1 MSQQTASA
9 HELDRWC
16 EHFDHHDP
24 QLTAELVYEV
34 YAHLRER
41 RPIARSDCHGGFWI
55 LTRHEDVMAAAADW
69 ETFSSAEGAHLP
81 RQPGQLLFVPL
92 DYDPPI
98 HTAYRD
104 VFAAALTPARVRELE
119 PQIRALASDL
129 VGNFAAA
136 GGGDFV
142 AAVAVHFPIRL
153 IASMLGLSDAVSAQ
167 IRDFTERIWVAF
179 GHDAR
184 STALN
189 DLIDLLMAEAVARRA
204 EPAADLLTELVQA
217 DVGGRSFTDDELR
230 STLAAFAIAGHETTM
245 NASANLMHDLAQRP
259 QLQEQ
264 LRDDLP
270 ALRRAIEESLRLR
283 APAHLFVRTVTRD
296 TVFHGTPMR
305 RGEKIV
311 LVYASANR
319 DEDQC
324 PHAAEFDPQRRM
336 ASSLTFGWG
345 IHRCVGIHLARAELR
360 VLAQEMLARG
370 PFELAGEVHSS
381 GMEGGHHMGVR
392 TLPLRF
398 AASNTRD
405 EGDDGDR

>member
-1 MSQQTASA
+1 MPPETAVA
-9 HELDRWC
+9 HDLDWWC

-24 QLTAELVYEV
+24 ELTAELVYDV
-34 YAHLRER
+34 YAHLREQ
-41 RPIARSDCHGGFWI
+41 RPIARSDQHGGFWI

-81 RQPGQLLFVPL
+81 RQPGQMLFVPL
-92 DYDPPI
+92 DYDPPQ

-104 VFAAALTPARVRELE
+104 VFARALEPARVRALE
-119 PQIRALASDL
+119 PQIQQLAAGL
-129 VGNFAAA
+129 VGDFAAA

-142 AAVAVHFPIRL
+142 AEVAVHFPIRL

-167 IRDFTERIWVAF
+167 IREFTERIWAAF

-184 STALN
+184 STALG
-189 DLIDLLMAEAVARRA
+189 DLIDLLMAEALERRA
-204 EPAADLLTELVQA
+204 DPRPDLLTELVQA
-217 DVGGRSFTDDELR
+217 DVGGRPFTDAELR

-259 QLQEQ
+259 HLQEQ
-264 LRDDLP
+264 LRDDVP
-270 ALRRAIEESLRLR
+270 ALRRAIDESLRVR

-296 TVFHGTPMR
+296 TEFRGVMMR
-305 RGEKIV
+305 QGEKVV

-319 DEDQC
+319 DEAQC

-360 VLAQEMLARG
+360 VLAREMLARG
-370 PFELAGEVHSS
+370 PFELAGAVRCS

-398 AASNTRD
+398 GSSQTRHQ
-405 EGDDGDR
+405 GADDDR

>member
-1 MSQQTASA
+1 MAAQASA
-9 HELDRWC
+9 RELDWWC
-16 EHFDHHDP
+16 EHFDHHDSE
-24 QLTAELVYEV
+24 LTAELVWEV

-41 RPIARSDCHGGFWI
+41 RPIARSDAHGGFWI

-92 DYDPPI
+92 DYDPPL

-104 VFAAALTPARVRELE
+104 VFAQALAPARVRELE
-119 PQIRALASDL
+119 PPIGVLAAGL
-129 VGNFAAA
+129 VGDYAAA

-142 AAVAVHFPIRL
+142 AAVAVHFPIRT
-153 IASMLGLSDAVSAQ
+153 IASMLGLSDAVSAR
-167 IRDFTERIWVAF
+167 IRDFTERIWAAF

-184 STALN
+184 SSALTE
-189 DLIDLLMAEAVARRA
+189 LIDLLMAEAVARREA
-204 EPAADLLTELVQA
+204 PREDLLTELVQA
-217 DVGGRSFTDDELR
+217 DVDGRPLTDAELR

-259 QLQEQ
+259 ALQQ
-264 LRDDLP
+264 RLRDDLP
-270 ALRRAIEESLRLR
+270 ALRRAIDESLRLR

-296 TVFHGTPMR
+296 VDFRGAAMK
-305 RGEKIV
+305 RGEKVV

-319 DEDQC
+319 DEAKC
-324 PHAAEFDPQRRM
+324 PHADAFDPDRRM
-336 ASSLTFGWG
+336 ANSLTFGWG

-360 VLAQEMLARG
+360 VLAGQMLAHG
-370 PFELAGEVHSS
+370 PFELAGEVRSS

-392 TLPLRF
+392 ALPLRF
-398 AASNTRD
+398 THPTRGD
-405 EGDDGDR
+405 EGDR